1 MGTMQEELKKV
12 IDNWDKPTTTQS
24 TTQEKTMEIKT
35 QSQRIVEFI
44 GANPGM
50 DSIRLLTAL
59 PKAHSDIKEGN
70 ISSFLKQLCD
80 GYKLKR
86 IDTGKVSKGGRPL
99 YQYYVMTDAERAEA
113 QEQDRIAEQK
123 HQEAVARAAKAR
135 EAKAKKAKERAA
147 KQTAQPTPQHT
158 APTPQTDTGW
168 TVGKALANLSVL
180 QARQVYDELK
190 KIFGA

>member
-1 MGTMQEELKKV
+1 MGTMQDELKKV
-12 IDNWDKPTTTQS
+12 IDNWDNP
-24 TTQEKTMEIKT
+24 TTQEKTMETKT

-59 PKAHSDIKEGN
+59 PKAHADIKEGN

-86 IDTGKVSKGGRPL
+86 IDTGETNKIGRPI
-99 YQYYVMTDAERAEA
+99 YAYYVMTDAERAEA
-113 QEQDRIAEQK
+113 QEQDRIAEEK
-123 HQEAVARAAKAR
+123 HQAAVARAAKAR
-135 EAKAKKAKERAA
+135 EAKAKKAEEREA
-147 KQTAQPTPQHT
+147 KRAAQPTTQPHAQE
-158 APTPQTDTGW
+158 PTPQIDTGW
-168 TVGKALANLSVL
+168 TAGKALANLSVL